1 MRRRP
6 EPSIFDFPPGTKT
19 TRVGNETML
28 RAYRNFL
35 LRNFTGDPYYYP
47 SDYRPLVYNEQHGE
61 NEHRLGTMLPR
72 QKPLEG
78 EK

>member
-6 EPSIFDFPPGTKT
+6 APTIFDFPPGTKT
-19 TRVGNETML
+19 TRVGNTETL

-47 SDYRPLVYNEQHGE
+47 SGYRPLVYNEQQGE
-61 NEHRLGTMLPR
+61 NERRLGTMLPR
-72 QKPLEG
+72 QRRPED